1 MNRGFSTILNGLKK
15 IIRFKP
21 MATTIDKSHILKY
34 DVQGPR
40 YTSYPTAPEWSSET
54 DARVYAEKLEELG
67 RSDKDISLYVHI
79 PFCEQLCY
87 FCACM
92 KVIRTRD
99 EKYSDEY
106 LSYLFKEIELVA
118 GMIGPR
124 RTVRQLHWG
133 GGTPTYLSE
142 RQIEGLF
149 EKIGRHF
156 DIDKNGEIAIE
167 VDPRTVTNSKLAVL
181 RKIGFNRISMG
192 VQDFDEQVMQTVN
205 RIQPFEMVK
214 SVMDETRRLGFDSV
228 NFDLIYG
235 LPYQTKES
243 FDQTVELVAGLKP
256 DRIALYSFAYVPWLQ
271 KHQTKLDQSVFPDN
285 DSKLE
290 IFLTARQKFLN
301 GGYQAIAMDHFAL
314 TTDEMAKAFNER
326 KLYRNF
332 MGYTVK
338 PADEYIGLGVSAIGF
353 VENTFIQNKKT
364 LPDYYKALEEGTFP
378 VERGKPLSEDD
389 KIRRWV
395 ILQLMCHFR
404 IDKKEFNTA
413 FNKNFDEYFAYERGH
428 LQCCL
433 EDGLITEK
441 AEIIE
446 ATELGQLFI
455 RNVCMGFDIYL
466 RKSAGQKRFSRTV

>member
-1 MNRGFSTILNGLKK
+1 
-15 IIRFKP
+15 
-21 MATTIDKSHILKY
+21 MAATIDKATILKY

-40 YTSYPTAPEWSSET
+40 YTSYPTAPEWSADT
-54 DARVYAEKLEELG
+54 DARVYTQKLAQLG
-67 RSDKDISLYVHI
+67 ASSKSISLYIHI

-92 KVIRTRD
+92 KVIRNQD

-106 LSYLFKEIELVA
+106 LNYLFKEIELTA
-118 GMIGPR
+118 GVIGPT
-124 RTVRQLHWG
+124 RTVKQLHWG

-142 RQIEGLF
+142 AQIERLF
-149 EKIGRHF
+149 EKIQKYF
-156 DIDKNGEIAIE
+156 DIDPNAEIAIE
-167 VDPRTVTNSKLAVL
+167 VDPRTVTASKLAVL
-181 RKIGFNRISMG
+181 RKVGFNRISMG
-192 VQDFDEQVMQTVN
+192 VQDFDDQVMQTVN
-205 RIQPFEMVK
+205 RIQPFAMVK
-214 SVMDETRRLGFDSV
+214 EVIDESRRLGFHSI

-243 FDQTVELVAGLKP
+243 FDQTVDLVAGLKP

-290 IFLTARQKFLN
+290 IFLTARRKFLEN
-301 GGYQAIAMDHFAL
+301 GYQAIAMDHFAL

-338 PADEYIGLGVSAIGF
+338 PAEEYIGLGVSAIGF
-353 VENTFIQNKKT
+353 VENTFIQNKKA
-364 LPDYYKALEEGTFP
+364 LPDYYKALDEGQLP

-389 KIRRWV
+389 TIRRWI

-404 IDKKEFNTA
+404 IDKKEFSRT
-413 FNKNFDEYFAYERGH
+413 FNKSFDEYFAYERGH

-433 EDGLITEK
+433 EDGLIVEK
-441 AEIIE
+441 ADLIE
-446 ATELGQLFI
+446 VTELGQLFI
-455 RNVCMGFDIYL
+455 RNVCMGFDVYL
-466 RKSAGQKRFSRTV
+466 RKSAGQKRFSKTV